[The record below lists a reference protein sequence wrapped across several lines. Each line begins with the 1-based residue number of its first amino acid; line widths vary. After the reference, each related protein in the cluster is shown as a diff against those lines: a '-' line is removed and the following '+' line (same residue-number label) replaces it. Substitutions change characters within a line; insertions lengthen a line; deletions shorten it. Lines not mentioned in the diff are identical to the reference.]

1 MGGKISWVGFF
12 RPGDKSGQLLF
23 IYRCFKKWSIVMTF
37 LHAISGQVSCYNS
50 IGKNSHALHS
60 DILVND
66 RPCI

>member
-1 MGGKISWVGFF
+1 
-12 RPGDKSGQLLF
+12 
-23 IYRCFKKWSIVMTF
+23 MTF